1 MNLQKNSSRRRQRT
15 TAIPPTCVWGCIRL
29 DTKASRYWRPPCST
43 PFLSWRRFRAL
54 RLPRQLRGNR
64 QPSVLYLL
72 KDLQLVRRA
81 RHTVPSLRSSHE
93 QHQAELTYIGVSCT
107 ITYENGANVNTAFVT
122 NMMGD
127 LICTTAPDLYKTV
140 KKANDDNLKQSK
152 KALRNTTQYRKFERI
167 YCIHNGKIVL
177 TKKPDWKAWLEWE
190 RVSEGYPIPHAAN
203 IQQTFQSRKNMSKK
217 RRDYDEFIEKFKPK
231 KTTDDCYTP
240 RLCRRQYSD
249 KPLSLQPMSL
259 SPY

>member
-15 TAIPPTCVWGCIRL
+15 TAIPPTCVGGCIRL

-93 QHQAELTYIGVSCT
+93 QHQAERH
-107 ITYENGANVNTAFVT
+107 
-122 NMMGD
+122 
-127 LICTTAPDLYKTV
+127 LYRCV
-140 KKANDDNLKQSK
+140 MYHHLRERSECEYRIRHQYDGRPYLHHCSRPLQDSK
-152 KALRNTTQYRKFERI
+152 KSQ
-167 YCIHNGKIVL
+167 
-177 TKKPDWKAWLEWE
+177 
-190 RVSEGYPIPHAAN
+190 
-203 IQQTFQSRKNMSKK
+203 
-217 RRDYDEFIEKFKPK
+217 
-231 KTTDDCYTP
+231 
-240 RLCRRQYSD
+240 
-249 KPLSLQPMSL
+249 
-259 SPY
+259 